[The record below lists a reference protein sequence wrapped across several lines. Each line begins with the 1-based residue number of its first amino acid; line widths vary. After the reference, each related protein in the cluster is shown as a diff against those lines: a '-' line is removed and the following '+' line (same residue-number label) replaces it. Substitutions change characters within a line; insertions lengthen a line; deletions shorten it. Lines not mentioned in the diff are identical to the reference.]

1 MTPRLDCKYEI
12 AYVYRVNE
20 VYRIPARPTFHS
32 FRNSAD
38 ALNEIRG
45 KFIRTNVALN
55 YFSLSISLYLVIY
68 LFFSSPPP
76 PSPYF
81 SIHVTLERLHSCKLE
96 IKFVEVIRICAE
108 IV

>member
-1 MTPRLDCKYEI
+1 MTPQLDCKYEI

-20 VYRIPARPTFHS
+20 VYRIPARPMFHS

-45 KFIRTNVALN
+45 KFIRTNVSLN
-55 YFSLSISLYLVIY
+55 YFSFFPPF
-68 LFFSSPPP
+68 LFSFIFF
-76 PSPYF
+76 PSYF
-81 SIHVTLERLHSCKLE
+81 SITLERLHSCKLE
-96 IKFVEVIRICAE
+96 IKFVEVIRICVE

>member
-45 KFIRTNVALN
+45 KFIRTNVSLN
-55 YFSLSISLYLVIY
+55 YFSFFPFSFFIY
-68 LFFSSPPP
+68 FFFP
-76 PSPYF
+76 PYF
-81 SIHVTLERLHSCKLE
+81 SITLERLHSCKLE
-96 IKFVEVIRICAE
+96 IKFVEVIRICVE

>member
-45 KFIRTNVALN
+45 KFIRTNVSLN
-55 YFSLSISLYLVIY
+55 YFSFFPFSLFIY
-68 LFFSSPPP
+68 FFF
-76 PSPYF
+76 SPYF
-81 SIHVTLERLHSCKLE
+81 SITLERLHSCKLE
-96 IKFVEVIRICAE
+96 IKFVEVIRICVE

>member
-68 LFFSSPPP
+68 LFFPRP
-76 PSPYF
+76 
-81 SIHVTLERLHSCKLE
+81 LHLLSVLFYPRHFRE
-96 IKFVEVIRICAE
+96 ITFVQIGDKIC
-108 IV
+108 